1 MNADYHLCLCSPCC
15 YRPPDRP
22 SRPDALYT
30 TGSNSISLIVSS
42 RQLTFYP
49 MKPTSN
55 FSPPQDPI
63 AELEQPSKG
72 SFFWL
77 SFIAVV
83 TSIFLSALDLTAVA
97 TALPTITSDLNGGD
111 DFSWV
116 GSAYALSSTA
126 FLPLSG
132 ALADV
137 FGRKPVMM
145 GSILLFAIGSA
156 LAGAAQTMTMLIIA
170 RSTLRKPIVHC
181 RYLMTCLLAVQ
192 GLGGG
197 GIINLAEII
206 TSDLVPLAE
215 RGLYQGLIALTW
227 SFASGIGP
235 PIVRRNNAST
245 SCRYNLTAS

>member
-1 MNADYHLCLCSPCC
+1 M
-15 YRPPDRP
+15 
-22 SRPDALYT
+22 
-30 TGSNSISLIVSS
+30 VE
-42 RQLTFYP
+42 P
-49 MKPTSN
+49 MKPTSSLP
-55 FSPPQDPI
+55 SPREPTPDP
-63 AELEQPSKG
+63 ERRSKG

-97 TALPTITSDLNGGD
+97 TTLPTITSDLNGGD

-145 GSILLFAIGSA
+145 GSILLFGIGSA

-170 RSTLRKPIVHC
+170 RSTSMNSR
-181 RYLMTCLLAVQ
+181 
-192 GLGGG
+192 
-197 GIINLAEII
+197 
-206 TSDLVPLAE
+206 
-215 RGLYQGLIALTW
+215 
-227 SFASGIGP
+227 SFAHSISP
-235 PIVRRNNAST
+235 SCSQLFRDSVEEVSST
-245 SCRYNLTAS
+245 SPRS